1 VNSSGGSEELHA
13 LIHVD
18 PVEWFCRGGPLWRP
32 NQEPTKRL
40 PYISPPKGESHGE
53 WRKQGIL
60 MHEKNFQEIIQFA
73 IEKEIG
79 THDLYTMCGQI
90 AKYSGAKELFEE
102 LAKEE
107 EGHRKLL
114 ENLSIEKVVQAKL
127 EPIPDLGI
135 SDYLIEVKC
144 MSDSSYAD
152 ILRLVMKNEEH
163 SVKLYNDLKESCK
176 DKELKKMFAF
186 LAQEEAKHK
195 LKFEKIY
202 DEEILK

>member
-1 VNSSGGSEELHA
+1 M
-13 LIHVD
+13 D
-18 PVEWFCRGGPLWRP
+18 
-32 NQEPTKRL
+32 
-40 PYISPPKGESHGE
+40 
-53 WRKQGIL
+53 
-60 MHEKNFQEIIQFA
+60 EKKFQEIIQFA

-114 ENLSIEKVVQAKL
+114 ENLSIEKIVQAKL
-127 EPIPDLGI
+127 ESIPDLRI
-135 SDYLIEVKC
+135 SDYLIEIKC
-144 MSDSSYAD
+144 MPNSSYAD

-176 DKELKKMFAF
+176 DETLKKMFTF

>member
-1 VNSSGGSEELHA
+1 M
-13 LIHVD
+13 D
-18 PVEWFCRGGPLWRP
+18 
-32 NQEPTKRL
+32 
-40 PYISPPKGESHGE
+40 
-53 WRKQGIL
+53 
-60 MHEKNFQEIIQFA
+60 EKKFREIIQFA

-90 AKYSGAKELFEE
+90 AKYSGAKELFDE
-102 LAKEE
+102 LAREE
-107 EGHRKLL
+107 DGHRKLL
-114 ENLSIEKVVQAKL
+114 ENLSTGKVVEAKL
-127 EPIPDLGI
+127 EPVPDLKI

-144 MSDSSYAD
+144 MPDSSYAD

-163 SVKLYNDLKESCK
+163 SVKLYNDLKDSCK
-176 DKELKKMFAF
+176 DEELKKVFVV

>member
-1 VNSSGGSEELHA
+1 MDEKE
-13 LIHVD
+13 
-18 PVEWFCRGGPLWRP
+18 F
-32 NQEPTKRL
+32 
-40 PYISPPKGESHGE
+40 
-53 WRKQGIL
+53 RKVV
-60 MHEKNFQEIIQFA
+60 QFA

-79 THDLYTMCGQI
+79 TFNLYALCGRI

-107 EGHRKLL
+107 EGHRRLL
-114 ENLSIEKVVQAKL
+114 ENLSIGRVDQAKL
-127 EPIPDLGI
+127 EPIQDLRI
-135 SDYLIEVKC
+135 SDYLIEVECKP
-144 MSDSSYAD
+144 DSSYAD

-163 SVKLYNDLKESCK
+163 SVKLYNDLKASCRDEDLRK
-176 DKELKKMFAF
+176 LFAF